1 MHASTCNLELRITS
15 AAIHEAIITI
25 IHGTV
30 LKRSSHVHK
39 VVHTTIWTAGR
50 HGLGQHH
57 RSASILRRLR
67 LIQCTTTGAS
77 KNYVGDMKR
86 YGSERLSIFKLAAF

>member
-1 MHASTCNLELRITS
+1 MYASTCNLELRITS

-39 VVHTTIWTAGR
+39 VVHTIIWTDDTD
-50 HGLGQHH
+50 
-57 RSASILRRLR
+57 SASIIDLPVF
-67 LIQCTTTGAS
+67 
-77 KNYVGDMKR
+77 YVD
-86 YGSERLSIFKLAAF
+86 SD